1 MVWSMPEAMAQE
13 LMALPEADRNA
24 KLESRLAMA
33 TGGRLGRLTVR
44 SPLFGFPLYLEKS
57 GMVAPGVALV
67 GDAAHRVHPLAG
79 QGLNLGLADVEDLLR
94 ILNAKEDYR
103 SVGDIRVLHRYRR
116 ARAEA
121 VMAMSAATDGLHRLF
136 AAQTAPVAWARN
148 LGMHCVDRLPFIKDR
163 KSTRLNSSH

>member
-57 GMVAPGVALV
+57 GLVAPGVALV
-67 GDAAHRVHPLAG
+67 GAAAHGVHPRPG
-79 QGLNLGLADVEDLLR
+79 QGLNRGLDDIEGLALQRFVWGR
-94 ILNAKEDYR
+94 
-103 SVGDIRVLHRYRR
+103 
-116 ARAEA
+116 
-121 VMAMSAATDGLHRLF
+121 
-136 AAQTAPVAWARN
+136 
-148 LGMHCVDRLPFIKDR
+148 
-163 KSTRLNSSH
+163 